1 MSDMSIFWQGWIIIL
16 TVGNILFCFWLIWW
30 TMKSQEGEAAQG
42 DVTGHIWDG
51 SLQEYNNP
59 LPRWWLW
66 LFYGTLVFGIIYY
79 VLYPGLWSGV
89 LGWTKESQYDAEV
102 TAAKEKYG
110 PIYAQF
116 RDVPIPALAK
126 NPEAVGMGQRLFLTY
141 CIQCHGSD
149 AGGRPGYPDLT
160 DKDWL
165 WGGTPEAITASIGNG
180 RGAETMPARMPPW
193 QAAIGVDG
201 VDKVAEYVQ
210 SLSGRKVD
218 AAKAAA
224 GKAIFATSCAACH
237 MPDGTG
243 MQALGAPDLTDNT
256 WLYGGS
262 PGGIKQTIS
271 KGRGGVMPAHKDKLG
286 ADKIHLL
293 ATYVYSLSN

>member
-1 MSDMSIFWQGWIIIL
+1 MSDMSTFWQGWIIVL

-30 TMKSQEGEAAQG
+30 TMRRHEGEAAQG

-66 LFYGTLVFGIIYY
+66 LFYGTLIFGIIYY
-79 VLYPGLWSGV
+79 ILYPGLWSGV
-89 LGWTKESQYDAEV
+89 LDWTKEGQYQTEMDA
-102 TAAKEKYG
+102 ADAKYG

-149 AGGRPGYPDLT
+149 AGGRPGYPNLT

-165 WGGTPEAITASIGNG
+165 WGGTPEAITASITDG
-180 RGAETMPARMPPW
+180 RGAGNMPPRMPPW
-193 QAAIGVDG
+193 QAVIHEDG

-210 SLSGRKVD
+210 SLSGRQVD

-224 GKAIFATSCAACH
+224 GKAIFAASCAACH

-243 MQALGAPDLTDNT
+243 LQALGAPNLTDNI

-262 PGGIKQTIS
+262 PGVIKQTIS

-286 ADKIHLL
+286 KDKIHLL